1 MATPAT
7 EIAVAGSPGLPAGAR
22 ASEEL
27 LHDAGVPPAAVDR
40 ALLPVPPD
48 RAEAE
53 RFVEP
58 EPRRVPGQGG
68 EHQLVIAV
76 PAGELDEPG
85 QELAADAVT
94 APAALDVDREVGDEA
109 VAGAW
114 AERVEAPPAD
124 DLAALLGH
132 DDRMARLAAGQPLP
146 AFLGGPE
153 LGLQRGGAV
162 LDALVVDAADRA
174 GVVGRRRAD
183 GEVHGQTPSSR
194 ASSRPSVRSRANS
207 SSVRRVPS
215 ASDVRG
221 RGPKS
226 RWYRASSS
234 ASANGVGTSS
244 CRTRPWAPGQS
255 VWSRRTKSAIATAS
269 PWRLY
274 TRAPSSAAPAAGRRA
289 VATSSTKIRSVRP
302 PYGIRKGR
310 PSTAAFI
317 ASVGAA
323 VTPRS
328 RPGP

>member
-7 EIAVAGSPGLPAGAR
+7 EIAVVGTAGLPAGAR

-27 LHDAGVPPAAVDR
+27 LHDDRVHPAAVDL
-40 ALLPVPPD
+40 ALLPVHAD
-48 RAEAE
+48 RAEAG
-53 RFVEP
+53 RLVEP

-85 QELAADAVT
+85 EELAADALA

-109 VAGAW
+109 VAGPR
-114 AERVEAPPAD
+114 AERVEAPPGD
-124 DLAALLGH
+124 DLAVLLGH
-132 DDRMARLAAGQPLP
+132 DDRMAGLAPGEPLP

-153 LGLQRGGAV
+153 LGLERGAAV

-207 SSVRRVPS
+207 SSVRRAPS
-215 ASDVRG
+215 PSDVRG

-226 RWYRASSS
+226 RWYRATS
-234 ASANGVGTSS
+234 A
-244 CRTRPWAPGQS
+244 RAPG
-255 VWSRRTKSAIATAS
+255 RR
-269 PWRLY
+269 
-274 TRAPSSAAPAAGRRA
+274 
-289 VATSSTKIRSVRP
+289 
-302 PYGIRKGR
+302 
-310 PSTAAFI
+310 
-317 ASVGAA
+317 
-323 VTPRS
+323 
-328 RPGP
+328 

>member
-7 EIAVAGSPGLPAGAR
+7 EIAVAGTPGLPAGAR

-27 LHDAGVPPAAVDR
+27 LHDDRVHPAVVDP
-40 ALLPVPPD
+40 ALLPVHAD

-53 RFVEP
+53 RLVEP

-85 QELAADAVT
+85 EELAADALA

-109 VAGAW
+109 VAGART
-114 AERVEAPPAD
+114 ERVEAPPAD
-124 DLAALLGH
+124 DLAVLLGH
-132 DDRMARLAAGQPLP
+132 DDRMAGLAPGEPLP

-153 LGLQRGGAV
+153 LGLQRGAPV

-174 GVVGRRRAD
+174 GVVGRRRA
-183 GEVHGQTPSSR
+183 EAEIHGQTPSSR

-215 ASDVRG
+215 RSDVRG

-226 RWYRASSS
+226 DWYRAPAS

-244 CRTRPWAPGQS
+244 CATRPCAPGQS
-255 VWSRRTKSAIATAS
+255 V
-269 PWRLY
+269 
-274 TRAPSSAAPAAGRRA
+274 
-289 VATSSTKIRSVRP
+289 
-302 PYGIRKGR
+302 
-310 PSTAAFI
+310 
-317 ASVGAA
+317 
-323 VTPRS
+323 
-328 RPGP
+328 